1 MVDLGTIERVSLTE
15 VWPHE
20 AQDFTPW
27 LADNLDK
34 LGEALGLDLEFQGR
48 EVSVGPFFLD
58 ILAHDVGN
66 DRRVVIENQLDKT
79 DHDHLGKLL
88 TYAAGYDAGVVVWLT
103 GDFRD
108 EHRAALDWL
117 NQRTGED
124 TAFFGVVVEAW
135 RIGDSLPAPHFRIVA
150 APNTWSKSSAKSKTV
165 RGGGAGSELGER
177 YRAFFQ
183 SIVDTLRKEYKFT
196 NRTQAGTR
204 QWTSFASGFGGIGY
218 NLCFVYRQNIARVEV
233 YISGSDREENK
244 LLFDRLFEHK
254 KSIESQANGSGRWVW
269 ERLENSSACRISQV
283 RNGKIDDDPETLKE
297 LQVWM
302 VDRLLAF
309 QRVFGPHLAFKQAF
323 GPHLAKLVE

>member
-1 MVDLGTIERVSLTE
+1 MVNLGAIERVDLRE
-15 VWPHE
+15 VWPDE

-27 LADNLDK
+27 LAENLGK

-124 TAFFGVVVEAW
+124 TEFFGVVVEAW
-135 RIGDSLPAPHFRIVA
+135 QIDDSRRAPHFRIAA
-150 APNTWSKSSAKSKTV
+150 APNAWSKSSMKSNV
-165 RGGGAGSELGER
+165 ANGPGSERGEQ

-183 SIVDTLRKEYKFT
+183 PIVDTLREEHKFT
-196 NRTQAGTR
+196 NRTQAGTK
-204 QWTSFASGFGGIGY
+204 QWASFASGFSGIGY
-218 NLCFVYRQNIARVEV
+218 NPCFVYRRNIARVEV
-233 YISGSDREENK
+233 YISRGDRDENKRLFDELFERKESIELEAEGSDWWE
-244 LLFDRLFEHK
+244 
-254 KSIESQANGSGRWVW
+254 W
-269 ERLENSSACRISQV
+269 ERLDNRLACRISQV
-283 RNGKIDDDPETLKE
+283 RHGKIDDDSETLAE
-297 LQVWM
+297 LQDWM
-302 VDRLLAF
+302 VDRLRAF
-309 QRVFGPHLAFKQAF
+309 KRVFTPHLSE
-323 GPHLAKLVE
+323 LVG